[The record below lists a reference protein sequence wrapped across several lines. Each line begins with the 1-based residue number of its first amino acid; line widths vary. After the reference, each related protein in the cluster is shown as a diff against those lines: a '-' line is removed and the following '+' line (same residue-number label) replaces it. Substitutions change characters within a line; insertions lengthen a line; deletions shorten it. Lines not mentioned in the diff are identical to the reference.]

1 MKERFYCLDGLRGL
15 AALWVMAGHTMML
28 TGFALPIIVNPDLG
42 VDLFILLSGFLMVY
56 QYQLRAAQEDWRRQ
70 RTWLAFWLRRFF
82 RISPLYYVLLIAG
95 LALGGVI
102 YHDRVIIDHF
112 VGHPPQRPERYLD
125 LSASNFALHFS
136 YLFGFLPNYAFRTP
150 LPDWS
155 LGLEMQF
162 YLVFPFLLLAARRM
176 GWLLFAIAVAICGF
190 EASHL
195 LTAHAIF
202 FPMPSFLP
210 LKLHMFAAGMLI
222 ASALSSTR
230 QRRFAHL
237 VMVVLLATV
246 PVGGIAD
253 FMHTTVRVVLA
264 LGFFALV
271 HFQSIGIVDRTARLF
286 GSKPFFWLGELS
298 YSVYLLHLLILH
310 PVAAALIGR
319 LGEKLPKVAIF
330 GGTLAIVAIVT
341 YSLALIT
348 YSLIE
353 KPGQAL
359 GRKVIKALVS
369 RPASVQTPPENV
381 AAP

>member
-1 MKERFYCLDGLRGL
+1 MKERFYCLDGLRGI

-56 QYQLRAAQEDWRRQ
+56 QYQLRAAHEDWHRPRV
-70 RTWLAFWLRRFF
+70 WLAFWLRRFF
-82 RISPLYYVLLIAG
+82 RISPLYYVLLIVG
-95 LALGGVI
+95 LVLGGVI
-102 YHDRVIIDHF
+102 YHDRTIIDHF
-112 VGHPPQRPERYLD
+112 VGNPPQRPERYLD
-125 LSASNFALHFS
+125 LSATNFALHFS
-136 YLFGFLPNYAFRTP
+136 YLFGFLPNYAFKTP

-162 YLVFPFLLLAARRM
+162 YLAFPFLLLVARRM
-176 GWLLFAIAVAICGF
+176 GWLLFAVAVAICGF
-190 EASHL
+190 AASHL
-195 LTAHAIF
+195 LTMRAIF

-230 QRRFAHL
+230 RRRFAHL
-237 VMVVLLATV
+237 VMAMLLAMV

-253 FMHTTVRVVLA
+253 LMHTTVRVVLA
-264 LGFFALV
+264 LSFFALI
-271 HFQSIGIVDRTARLF
+271 HFQSVGIVDRASRLF

-310 PVAAALIGR
+310 PVSAALIKQFG
-319 LGEKLPKVAIF
+319 GKLPKVAIF

-359 GRKVIKALVS
+359 GRKIINSLIS
-369 RPASVQTPPENV
+369 RQASVQTAPENIAV
-381 AAP
+381 P